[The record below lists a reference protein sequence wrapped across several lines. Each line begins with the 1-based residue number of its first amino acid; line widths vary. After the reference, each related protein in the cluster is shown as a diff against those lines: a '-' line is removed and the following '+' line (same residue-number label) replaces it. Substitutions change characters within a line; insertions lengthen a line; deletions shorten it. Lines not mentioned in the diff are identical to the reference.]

1 MSSPSCPEPRA
12 QAHGRAARVVR
23 FREQVR
29 QAPIYRHAWKRT
41 WNGCNAPA
49 WTHWNQYHNTFT
61 VLRRDLC
68 PDICRDIGDEQVAV
82 G

>member
-1 MSSPSCPEPRA
+1 
-12 QAHGRAARVVR
+12 
-23 FREQVR
+23 VR
-29 QAPIYRHAWKRT
+29 QAPPQWYGAKYKVTLRGCDFPVCWAYDIYLHAWKRT